1 MTSPDVDP
9 RLLRGFLAVAEELHF
24 TRAAARLY
32 VAQQALSRDIRRLE
46 QALGASLFT
55 RTTRAVEL
63 TADGERLLPHAR
75 TVLRAHEELAA
86 AFAGQPPALLVDLNT
101 DGPGTARLVLDR
113 ARELA
118 PGHELMA
125 RFESGLTHAAAEI
138 AAGRLDVS
146 FGYVA
151 GLAPAL
157 RARLAHHPVR
167 YEPLAVLLP
176 EEHPL
181 AALESVPLDALAGEA
196 VYAGAGNPRTLE
208 WTGLARE
215 LFAGRGIAVAPPA
228 PVAIGKEEFGRV
240 MAKTRNPV
248 LVTVGFLDMPG
259 CVKRPLVDPVPLSPL
274 SLVWRAGLRHPGLDA
289 LLRAADE
296 LRAAHRWLELPPDHW
311 LPAALTP
318 GPRAG

>member
-32 VAQQALSRDIRRLE
+32 VAQQALSRDVRRLE
-46 QALGASLFT
+46 QALGATLFT

-75 TVLRAHEELAA
+75 EVLRAHDELAA
-86 AFAGQPPALLVDLNT
+86 AFAGPPPALLVDLNT
-101 DGPGTARLVLDR
+101 DGPTTGRRVLDR

-151 GLAPAL
+151 GLDPAL
-157 RARLAHHPVR
+157 RARLAHRPVR

-181 AALESVPLDALAGEA
+181 AARESVPLAALAGET

-215 LFAGRGIAVAPPA
+215 LFAGRGIALAPPA

-289 LLRAADE
+289 LTRAAEE
-296 LRAAHRWLELPPDHW
+296 LQAAHRWLELPPDHW

-318 GPRAG
+318 GPHGG